1 MSICILILSILV
13 LGVRKALILV
23 RSLDQSTDR
32 ESPISGNHI
41 GIHEYE
47 TARKPQIIQEYR
59 KKKPGI
65 VPAIQEY
72 RTAVEPQHETVIAGG
87 VFIWRDIVPRKKRKE
102 KKPKVRL
109 KAVKCVQ
116 DGMIDR
122 G

>member
-59 KKKPGI
+59 
-65 VPAIQEY
+65 
-72 RTAVEPQHETVIAGG
+72 TAVEPQHETVIAGG